1 MIIDATSDTL
11 VTLAQ
16 WEKLLKE
23 RHRKELLD
31 EQKLQKSTQ
40 LPPDVELKEVA
51 SRLGFTSQGLMAHGK
66 LSDGTKVSK
75 QVDSAELL
83 YLLQG
88 SEWYLES
95 ASSLS
100 KPIPGMKHVDENA
113 FGQRLLE
120 IGAMKGSGEAL
131 DERNAKSLAK
141 IKYWGLKGEKTQQ
154 VQYFLKSYHE

>member
-1 MIIDATSDTL
+1 LIIDATSNTL

-31 EQKLQKSTQ
+31 EQKLQKFTQ
-40 LPPDVELKEVA
+40 PPPNVEPNEVA
-51 SRLGFTSQGLMAHGK
+51 NRLGFTSHGIVARGK

-88 SEWYLES
+88 SDWYLES

-120 IGAMKGSGEAL
+120 IGAVKASGEAV
-131 DERNAKSLAK
+131 DERIVEIFVRTKSREP
-141 IKYWGLKGEKTQQ
+141 KGDKKQR
-154 VQYFLKSYHE
+154 VQYFPRSCDE

>member
-51 SRLGFTSQGLMAHGK
+51 NRLGFTSQGLMARGK

-88 SEWYLES
+88 SEWCLES

-120 IGAMKGSGEAL
+120 IGAMKGSEEAL
-131 DERNAKSLAK
+131 NESNAEDLVKT
-141 IKYWGLKGEKTQQ
+141 KYWEPKGEKTQQ
-154 VQYFLKSYHE
+154 VQYFPKSCHE